1 MTEPLRVFIVDDEP
15 PARERLAELLEDC
28 RPEVANVSAGEA
40 ANGVE
45 ALARLPAARPDVV
58 LVDVHMPGM
67 NGIELARHIR
77 NLEHPPAV
85 IFVTAFDQ
93 YAVQAFEV
101 NALDYLLKP
110 VRAARLAAALLRAAG
125 KVAGATAPA
134 RDALEKADTQSRRF
148 LSVSERGRL
157 RLVPVADI
165 LYLRAELKYVTVRTV
180 EREFIIEESLT
191 QLEQEFEDR
200 FLRVHRSCLVARDR
214 VRGLERLPDEEGEA
228 RWAVMLEGAADPIPV
243 SRRQFTAVKQ
253 LVKGEG

>member
-28 RPEVANVSAGEA
+28 RAEVPNVSAGEA

-45 ALARLPAARPDVV
+45 ALARLPAAAPDVV

-67 NGIELARHIR
+67 NGIELARHLQK
-77 NLEHPPAV
+77 LEHPPAV

-110 VRAARLAAALLRAAG
+110 VRAARLATALIKAVG
-125 KVAGATAPA
+125 KVAGASASA
-134 RDALEKADTQSRRF
+134 REALEKADTQARRF
-148 LSVSERGRL
+148 LSVSERGRV
-157 RLVPVADI
+157 RLVPVTEI

-191 QLEQEFEDR
+191 QLEQEFEAR

-214 VRGLERLPDEEGEA
+214 VRGMERLPDEEGEA
-228 RWAVMLEGAADPIPV
+228 RWAVVIESAFDPIPV
-243 SRRQFTAVKQ
+243 SRRQLAAVKQ
-253 LVKGEG
+253 LVKG